1 MSIKDQ
7 YYLDTEKVFVK
18 GHHAPTSVSLKMLQI
33 YTENKIDQHVDN
45 YFPRSV
51 LLSTKEMIQN
61 FAVKPLASGLWL
73 YAQAYLDG
81 ALIINL
87 NTAPL
92 YKIHDYNYNNFRI
105 SSHFPENLEQR
116 GT

>member
-1 MSIKDQ
+1 MLTTIFHGLYSCQPKKWCQ
-7 YYLDTEKVFVK
+7 
-18 GHHAPTSVSLKMLQI
+18 SV
-33 YTENKIDQHVDN
+33 
-45 YFPRSV
+45 
-51 LLSTKEMIQN
+51 QN
-61 FAVKPLASGLWL
+61 FAVKPLAIGLWL

-105 SSHFPENLEQR
+105 PSHFPENLEQR